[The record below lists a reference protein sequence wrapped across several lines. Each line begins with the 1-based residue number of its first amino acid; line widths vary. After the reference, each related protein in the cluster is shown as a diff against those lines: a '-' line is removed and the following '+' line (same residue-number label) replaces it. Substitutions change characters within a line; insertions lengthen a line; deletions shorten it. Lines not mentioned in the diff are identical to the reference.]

1 VKISE
6 NGRAAGWV
14 AVSESYDPFSTFCPS
29 GVKRVENGALLYF
42 YADCRWCFCFLVMS
56 CE

>member
-1 VKISE
+1 MKISE